1 MNEPNSF
8 APRIV
13 GVIGVVTLLGILKW
27 IFGDEFGTAMFVLVL
42 PFVVIGFLP
51 IFAFLFEM
59 IFSGKWWWNE
69 D

>member
-1 MNEPNSF
+1 MNKPNSF

-13 GVIGVVTLLGILKW
+13 GVIGVVTLIGILKW
-27 IFGDEFGTAMFVLVL
+27 IFGDEFGIALVVLVL
-42 PFVVIGFLP
+42 PFVVIGFLT

>member
-13 GVIGVVTLLGILKW
+13 GVIGVVTLIGILKW
-27 IFGDEFGTAMFVLVL
+27 IFGDEFGIALVVLVL
-42 PFVVIGFLP
+42 SFVVLEFLI
-51 IFAFLFEM
+51 IFSFLLEM